1 MEKFA
6 PDSGEEGV
14 SGEKGVSGEEGVSG
28 GGRLVKVGDENSR
41 R

>member
-14 SGEKGVSGEEGVSG
+14 SGEKGVSGEGVSG

>member
-14 SGEKGVSGEEGVSG
+14 SGEKGVSGEGVWWRQVGKSG
-28 GGRLVKVGDENSR
+28 G
-41 R
+41 